1 MCVGVFMQIF
11 VFVFLCKR
19 KGAIE
24 GRGKNG
30 REARDG
36 EEGGKGRKG
45 LPFISVHYCCLYL
58 VLMSLYFVI

>member
-36 EEGGKGRKG
+36 EEGEKEGRD
-45 LPFISVHYCCLYL
+45 CLLFLCITAVY
-58 VLMSLYFVI
+58 I